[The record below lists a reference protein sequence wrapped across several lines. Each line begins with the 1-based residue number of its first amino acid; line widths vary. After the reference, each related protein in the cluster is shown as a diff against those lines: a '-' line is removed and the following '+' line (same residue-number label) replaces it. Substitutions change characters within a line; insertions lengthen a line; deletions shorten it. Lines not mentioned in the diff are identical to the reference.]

1 MSGDALAI
9 SEVEGRRISSKI
21 GRARGR
27 SEEAKTNCRA
37 AVNRD
42 ENVEVRQRDR
52 AKAKRICDSM

>member
-9 SEVEGRRISSKI
+9 YKVEGCRISSKI

-27 SEEAKTNCRA
+27 SEGAETNWRD

-52 AKAKRICDSM
+52 AKAKRIRDSM